1 MLKIY
6 GFPVSNYYN
15 MVKLAALEKG
25 LAFEEAHARPSQDDA
40 FKARSPMGKVPCIE
54 TEAGFLSETSAIL
67 DYLED
72 LAPGHLPADPF
83 QRAKA
88 RELMRVLELYI
99 ELPARRHLSHVFF
112 GAPRSEAAV
121 AEVKPVVEKGLKALG
136 QLCSKTGPWL
146 SGAAFSLTDI
156 YAYYTLG
163 YASQVLQAI
172 YDWDIQADVPGLKD
186 VMARVAARAA
196 TQKTDADQQAALAAL
211 MAQMKK
217 T

>member
-1 MLKIY
+1 MLKLH
-6 GFPVSNYYN
+6 GFAVSNYFN

-25 LAFEEAHARPSQDDA
+25 LVFEEVHARPSQEDA

-67 DYLED
+67 DYLEEME
-72 LAPGHLPADPF
+72 PGHLPLHPF
-83 QRAKA
+83 QRAKS

-99 ELPARRHLSHVFF
+99 ELPARRHLAHVFF
-112 GAPRSEAAV
+112 GAPKSESAV
-121 AEVKPVVEKGLKALG
+121 AEVKPVVEKGLKALA
-136 QLCSKTGPWL
+136 QLCSKQGPWL
-146 SGAAFSLTDI
+146 SGAVFSLTDI

-163 YASQVLQAI
+163 YASQILQAV
-172 YDWDIQADVPGLKD
+172 YEWDIQAEVPGLKD
-186 VMARVAARAA
+186 VMARIAARPT

-217 T
+217 A

>member
-1 MLKIY
+1 MLKLH
-6 GFPVSNYYN
+6 GFAVSNYYN

-25 LAFEEAHARPSQDDA
+25 LAFEEVHARPSQEDA

-54 TEAGFLSETSAIL
+54 TDAGFLSETSAIL

-72 LAPGHLPADPF
+72 LKPGHLPTDAF

-112 GAPRSEAAV
+112 GAPKSDAAV
-121 AEVKPVVEKGLKALG
+121 TEVKPVVEKGLKALA

-146 SGAAFSLTDI
+146 SGAAFSMTDL

-163 YASQVLQAI
+163 YASQVIKAV
-172 YDWDIQADVPGLKD
+172 YDWDIQAEVSGLKG
-186 VMARVAARAA
+186 VMAGVAARPT
-196 TQKTDADQQAALAAL
+196 TQKVDADQQAALAAL
-211 MAQMKK
+211 MAQIKK
-217 T
+217 A

>member
-1 MLKIY
+1 MFKLH
-6 GFPVSNYYN
+6 GFGVSNYYN

-25 LAFEEAHARPSQDDA
+25 LPFEEVHARPSQEDA

-54 TEAGFLSETSAIL
+54 TDAGFLSETSAIL

-72 LAPGHLPADPF
+72 LKPGHLPTDAF

-99 ELPARRHLSHVFF
+99 ELPARRHLPHVFF
-112 GAPRSEAAV
+112 GAPKSDAAV
-121 AEVKPVVEKGLKALG
+121 AEVRPVVEKGLKALG
-136 QLCSKTGPWL
+136 QLCSTTGPWL
-146 SGAAFSLTDI
+146 SGAQFSMTDL

-163 YASQVLQAI
+163 YASQVIKAV
-172 YDWDIQADVPGLKD
+172 YDWDIQAEVAGLKE
-186 VMARVAARAA
+186 VMGRIAARPT

-217 T
+217 A